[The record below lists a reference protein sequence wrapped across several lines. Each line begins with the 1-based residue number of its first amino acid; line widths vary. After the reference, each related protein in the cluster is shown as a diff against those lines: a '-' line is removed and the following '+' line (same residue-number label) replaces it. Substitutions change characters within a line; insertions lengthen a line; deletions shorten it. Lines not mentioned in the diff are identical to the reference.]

1 MALKTGVVYLQ
12 KDKLQL
18 YSPLLGNVLELRF
31 GPDFIRDLD
40 IINIEVLENKIKAF
54 VTAGK
59 IAPCNLIFVLADNA
73 YFIKDFVPPAQTKS
87 SAMSAEVSKQ
97 IIQKQ
102 ADEFI
107 EHVPFDNVVN
117 KIIPITNGIRVCAT
131 NKDFYE
137 TIAVSFEQLGF
148 SVSSVLPGLIINPT
162 LSSRPVLD
170 NMMVNAV
177 LQKISTVKAYDMLNQ
192 QVYQP
197 VVKQETEEVD
207 EVEQER
213 LQTKKPPNKMRLFA
227 LVGVFAVLLILLVVV
242 YMQSQAA
249 PPPNKPAATPQAAA
263 PVAPVV
269 NQPTVTVTT
278 SPTAQLVASTS
289 ALQTNGLSVQIVNTQ
304 SNTTSAETLREKM
317 NLYKF
322 KSVSVQSQSSIG
334 SSTTVVSFSNTVSQA
349 VRNTVLDEVKQ
360 LRTNVTVQE
369 KENSISDITIILG
382 Q

>member
-40 IINIEVLENKIKAF
+40 IISIEVLENKIKTF
-54 VTAGK
+54 VTAGR
-59 IAPCNLIFVLADNA
+59 IAPCNLIYVLADNA
-73 YFIKDFVPPAQTKS
+73 YFIKDFAPPTQTKP
-87 SAMSAEVSKQ
+87 SAASAEVAKQ

-107 EHVPFDNVVN
+107 EHVPFDNVVS
-117 KIIPITNGIRVCAT
+117 KTIPMKNGIRVCAT
-131 NKDFYE
+131 NKDFFE

-148 SVSSVLPGLIINPT
+148 SVSSVLPGLIVLPG
-162 LSSRPVLD
+162 LSNRPVMD
-170 NMMVNAV
+170 STMVNAV
-177 LQKISTVKAYDMLNQ
+177 LQKVSTVREYDMLNQ

-213 LQTKKPPNKMRLFA
+213 LQTKKPSNKIRLFA

-242 YMQSQAA
+242 YLQSQAA
-249 PPPNKPAATPQAAA
+249 PPPKKPASAPQAAA
-263 PVAPVV
+263 PATQVA

-278 SPTAQLVASTS
+278 NPTTSLVASTS
-289 ALQTNGLSVQIVNTQ
+289 ALQTNGLAVQIVNTQ
-304 SNTTSAETLREKM
+304 SNSSAAETLREKM

-322 KSVSVQSQSSIG
+322 KSVTMQSQSSIG
-334 SSTTVVSFSNTVSQA
+334 SSSTVVSFSNTVSQT

-369 KENSISDITIILG
+369 KENSIVDITIILG